1 MGKRVL
7 FECKKVS
14 KHKHHDKKSKS
25 SSSASKSSR
34 SSSSSGSKSSRS
46 TSKSGS
52 TRATSVTSLST
63 DATRLPSTAPVSG
76 ISGDVSY
83 ETNRLGLGGFTLTK
97 RSVDML
103 MVNRPKK
110 YTSILPPYII
120 DRR

>member
-14 KHKHHDKKSKS
+14 KHKHSDKKSKS
-25 SSSASKSSR
+25 SSSA
-34 SSSSSGSKSSRS
+34 SKSSRS

-76 ISGDVSY
+76 ISGEVSY
-83 ETNRLGLGGFTLTK
+83 ETNRQFGGFTLTK
-97 RSVDML
+97 CRYA
-103 MVNRPKK
+103 NA
-110 YTSILPPYII
+110 
-120 DRR
+120 